1 MSVDERVG
9 QLFMMG
15 HNSSAPVGERT
26 TQLLRDYHVGSVL
39 LLGNSTA
46 GVEETAA
53 LSGEIRGAS
62 ATPAEVR
69 LAIAADQEGGLVQRL
84 QGPGF
89 AEIPSA
95 AKQAKLS
102 DEELDKAAQGWGA
115 DLREAGVDLNLAPVA
130 DVVPKDL
137 AKSNEPVAKLGRGY
151 GSDPETVAGK
161 VSAFVEGMDEADVA
175 TAVKHFPGIGKVEG
189 NTDFESGV
197 SDNSTKAGDPD
208 LAGFSAAVGSGVDAV
223 MMSTVTYERIDPK
236 NRAAFSSKVIGL
248 VRSELDFDGVVI
260 SDDLGAA
267 AEVADVE
274 PGERAVRFFDAGGQI
289 AINADPELLPTM
301 FEAVRDRAEEDDA
314 FAKLVDASA
323 ARVLRFKHDRGLA
336 DCRG

>member
-1 MSVDERVG
+1 MSPEERVG

-26 TQLLRDYHVGSVL
+26 AKLLTTYHVGSVL

-53 LSGEIRGAS
+53 LTAEIRTASESPGA
-62 ATPAEVR
+62 VK

-89 AEIPSA
+89 AEMPSA
-95 AKQAKLS
+95 AKQSKLS
-102 DEELDKAAQGWGA
+102 DAELKKAATGWGRE
-115 DLREAGVDLNLAPVA
+115 LRSAGVDLNLAPVA
-130 DVVPKDL
+130 DAVPGNL
-137 AKSNEPVAKLGRGY
+137 ADSNEPVGKLGRGY
-151 GSDPETVAGK
+151 GSDPEKIAGK
-161 VSAFVEGMDEADVA
+161 VAAFIEGMDAAEVA
-175 TAVKHFPGIGKVEG
+175 TAVKHFPGIGQVQG

-197 SDNSTKAGDPD
+197 SDDATTADDAD
-208 LAGFSAAVGSGVDAV
+208 LAGFAAAVDAGVDAV

-236 NRAAFSSKVIGL
+236 NRAAFSAKVIGL

-267 AEVADVE
+267 AEVADLE
-274 PGERAVRFFDAGGQI
+274 PGQRATKFVAAGGQLV
-289 AINADPELLPTM
+289 INADPELMPAM
-301 FEAVRDRAEEDDA
+301 FEAVRDKAEADEG
-314 FAKLVDASA
+314 FAEKVDNSA
-323 ARVLRFKHDRGLA
+323 ALVLEFKHDRGLT
-336 DCRG
+336 DCRS